1 MSQTQFHD
9 AAAIFAIIAAVGV
22 VLIVL
27 VRLVPTVFTIGL
39 SGLLHRYQLWL
50 AALVAGSATLG
61 SLWFSEHFDWVPCRY
76 CWYQRIFMYSAA
88 VVLVVAALRKD
99 HGAKWYAAP
108 LAGIGLLVSTW
119 HILLEHGVVQESKQC
134 ALTTPCA
141 TPYLISFGDRDPVTL
156 GPTGFPAI
164 TLAVMAFCAF
174 AAILALLLLPEALD
188 TELDDLAE
196 LGTESNSG
204 GNS

>member
-9 AAAIFAIIAAVGV
+9 AAAVFAIVAALGV
-22 VLIVL
+22 VLIVF

-61 SLWFSEHFDWVPCRY
+61 SLWFSEHFDWVPCRF
-76 CWYQRIFMYSAA
+76 CWFQRIFMYSAA
-88 VVLVVAALRKD
+88 VVLLIAAIRKD

-119 HILLEHGVVQESKQC
+119 HMLLERGVVQESKQC

-141 TPYLISFGDRDPVTL
+141 TPYLISFGGRDPVTL
-156 GPTGFPAI
+156 GPTGFPAV

-174 AAILALLLLPEALD
+174 AAILAVLLLPEALD

-196 LGTESNSG
+196 HGTESNSG